1 MSYVEFFTNEAIEGI
16 KNEVIV
22 MKGVKQTLIIWDD
35 TEGEGIPVI
44 MLDNQ
49 TALKVANWILKNE
62 EKVAE

>member
-1 MSYVEFFTNEAIEGI
+1 MSYVKFFTNEAIEGI
-16 KNEVIV
+16 RNEVIV